1 VPQQFAHADPLRYR
15 DWRTEKPKRKGDRGR
30 QFAATFPRVFRFS
43 PPSEAAALA
52 VCMSLCSSV
61 RRVLLSQLF
70 LPLRQLLIA
79 SPSFPRLAV
88 TPVGMSVARDVP
100 TLLYFYAALPAT
112 EELSQLIFHTFRDAS

>member
-1 VPQQFAHADPLRYR
+1 
-15 DWRTEKPKRKGDRGR
+15 
-30 QFAATFPRVFRFS
+30 
-43 PPSEAAALA
+43 
-52 VCMSLCSSV
+52 MSLCSSV

-112 EELSQLIFHTFRDAS
+112 TEELSQLIFHTFRDAS